1 MDRRFSCQ
9 RPRQV
14 GATAVLALVVVW
26 IGLAVP
32 ASAPAAVT
40 IGSDLSTGG
49 SPTSCPFGACTVV
62 QTSLPGRQVASPI
75 AGVVVRA
82 RVRNASSSAPVV
94 RIRIVRPAAAG
105 AFTGV
110 ASAETPGYACPAI
123 CTVSF
128 RLPIAAG
135 DHVGID
141 GASGSTVG
149 TRSAPGAGMGI
160 WSPYLANGETRA
172 ATASIGDLELLMN
185 ADVEPDA
192 DEDGYGDESQDDC
205 PSSAETQLPCG
216 KATIGSLARSVK
228 INLRTGRGTG
238 KARCTN
244 VVGDVCTIRL
254 SLRASEESSAAQ
266 KRTVKVGTVKGTVKG
281 GDTGTL
287 RFRLSKKGI
296 ARLREVRRLRVR
308 AVGESRN
315 RLGDS
320 TEVKKRL
327 VLRARR

>member
-9 RPRQV
+9 GPRRV
-14 GATAVLALVVVW
+14 GATAVLAFVLVW

-32 ASAPAAVT
+32 VSAPAAVT
-40 IGSDLSTGG
+40 LGSDLSTGG
-49 SPTSCPFGACTVV
+49 SATSCPFGDCTVV

-75 AGVVVRA
+75 DGVVVRA
-82 RVRNASSSAPVV
+82 RVRNANSTAPV
-94 RIRIVRPAAAG
+94 RFRIVRPAAAG

-110 ASAETPGYACPAI
+110 ASAETPGYACTAI
-123 CTVSF
+123 CTVSL

-135 DHVGID
+135 DHVGVD
-141 GASGSTVG
+141 GASGSTIG
-149 TRSAPGAGMGI
+149 TRSTPGAAMAI
-160 WSPYLANGETRA
+160 WSPFLADGETRA

-216 KATIGSLARSVK
+216 KATLGSLARSVK

-244 VVGDVCTIRL
+244 VAGDVCTVRL
-254 SLRASEESSAAQ
+254 RLRAPEESSAAQ
-266 KRTVKVGTVKGTVKG
+266 KRTVTVGTVKGTVKG
-281 GDTGTL
+281 GETGTL
-287 RFRLSKKGI
+287 RFRLSKNGL

-308 AVGESRN
+308 AVGASRN
-315 RLGDS
+315 RVGDS
-320 TEVKKRL
+320 TKVKKRL